1 MPFRGPIFYLSEDAK
16 DLVPVALGIPT
27 GEELRRVPPE
37 ELEKIYLSDPYV
49 FNGINMYYETIMYNP
64 PRIVCS
70 NEREQKYMDAWARR
84 VSLYRRV
91 IPKICQNMLIYGN
104 AWNEICYNR
113 AGTDIVKL
121 PDRDPKYMD
130 FKRTFMGRIEF
141 DEYQE
146 PAAYVQYLPWW
157 APKQPNEVMQM
168 GRRAVLIPKEK
179 IMHTPFITI
188 GDSFD
193 GVGLIEPLYNAAVSK
208 QDAEKG
214 FSFAIHRLGHFLL
227 GVKVGSATVHPTEN
241 LLRQAAEAFKDINE
255 RSVVAYP
262 DYVQPEII
270 EPKHGPERLRE
281 QIEYFVES
289 EIAGLGLPA
298 CLVTGK
304 GEAMNR
310 AILDKLMVLFYQ
322 RLSMIQNNISQ
333 SLEEQV
339 FTKIAEDKGFDEVPK
354 LEWPE
359 ISIESLASKADR
371 LASYAKAGIIQP
383 DKKLENLIRRWENLP
398 ER

>member
-1 MPFRGPIFYLSEDAK
+1 LS
-16 DLVPVALGIPT
+16 L
-27 GEELRRVPPE
+27 
-37 ELEKIYLSDPYV
+37 
-49 FNGINMYYETIMYNP
+49 
-64 PRIVCS
+64 
-70 NEREQKYMDAWARR
+70 
-84 VSLYRRV
+84 
-91 IPKICQNMLIYGN
+91 
-104 AWNEICYNR
+104 
-113 AGTDIVKL
+113 
-121 PDRDPKYMD
+121 
-130 FKRTFMGRIEF
+130 
-141 DEYQE
+141 
-146 PAAYVQYLPWW
+146 
-157 APKQPNEVMQM
+157 
-168 GRRAVLIPKEK
+168 
-179 IMHTPFITI
+179 
-188 GDSFD
+188 
-193 GVGLIEPLYNAAVSK
+193 
-208 QDAEKG
+208 
-214 FSFAIHRLGHFLL
+214 
-227 GVKVGSATVHPTEN
+227 TEN